1 MTHDEDV
8 AQRPVAR
15 APGLRAVGDRA
26 LLLEVDGLPAAMAWH
41 RALIREPL
49 PGQIEAVA
57 AARTVLLRFESDTAA
72 EAARTSLRAPP
83 PVQET
88 AGTARRHT
96 LHVVYDGEDL
106 DATAELLGLSRDQLI
121 ERHTGTEWMAAFG
134 GFAPGFAY
142 CVPASGQPLWDVPR
156 LDTPRTAVPVGAVGL
171 AGEYS
176 GVYPRSSPGGWRLI
190 GHSDAL
196 LWSTDRTPPA
206 LLAPGDVLTYRA
218 VRETAQAA
226 AAGTHPRAD
235 DPADSHGQTPD
246 PGSCESAPVGS
257 APVESE
263 SAEPAS
269 TESAPAQSASPP
281 HASSRTEPVRTVLV
295 VEDPGMLTLVQD
307 RGRPG
312 WGDVG
317 VSPSGFADA
326 ATAEAANRVVGND
339 PGAALLEVV
348 GDARLTCRADVVVAV
363 AGSAG
368 GDMIVPQLLRAG
380 DTLDLTPDADLA
392 RTYLAVRGGL
402 VQAAEV
408 GSASADVLS
417 GLGPGPVGA
426 GQALAVPVRTPAGS
440 VGHGEPDP
448 ARGARARA
456 TQDGRV
462 VLRVVPGPR
471 DDWFDESEQR
481 RFLETDWAVGPQS
494 NRVGLRLEAPE
505 GAAPL
510 TRARTGEL
518 ASEGTVTGTVQV
530 PAHGLPVVFGRDR
543 PVTGGYP
550 AIATVMA
557 ADLDLLGQVVPG
569 DRVRFQDARC

>member
-15 APGLRAVGDRA
+15 TPDFRAVGDRA

-41 RALIREPL
+41 RALTREPL

-72 EAARTSLRAPP
+72 EAARTSLRTPP
-83 PVQET
+83 PAGEAV
-88 AGTARRHT
+88 GTARRHT
-96 LHVVYDGEDL
+96 LDVVYDGEDL
-106 DATAELLGLSRDQLI
+106 DATAQLLGMSRDQLI

-142 CVPASGQPLWDVPR
+142 CVPASGRPLWDVPR
-156 LDTPRTAVPVGAVGL
+156 LDTPRTAVPAGAVGL

-190 GHSDAL
+190 GHSDAP

-206 LLAPGDVLTYRA
+206 LLTPGDLVTYRS
-218 VRETAQAA
+218 VRETARSA
-226 AAGTHPRAD
+226 AAGTHRRTD
-235 DPADSHGQTPD
+235 DPADSPGRTPD
-246 PGSCESAPVGS
+246 PGSV
-257 APVESE
+257 
-263 SAEPAS
+263 
-269 TESAPAQSASPP
+269 ESAPAQTASPP
-281 HASSRTEPVRTVLV
+281 HAPSRTEPVRTVLT

-307 RGRPG
+307 RGRSG

-326 ATAEAANRVVGND
+326 ATAQAANRVVGND

-348 GDARLTCRADVVVAV
+348 GAARLTCRADVVVAV

-368 GDMIVPQLLRAG
+368 GDAIVPQLLRAG
-380 DTLDLTPDADLA
+380 DTLDLMPDADLA
-392 RTYLAVRGGL
+392 RTYLAVRG
-402 VQAAEV
+402 V

-426 GQALAVPVRTPAGS
+426 GQTLAVPVRLPAGS
-440 VGHGEPDP
+440 VAHGEPDP
-448 ARGARARA
+448 ARGARVRA
-456 TQDGRV
+456 TEDGRV
-462 VLRVVPGPR
+462 VLRVIPGPR
-471 DDWFDESEQR
+471 DDWFDESERR
-481 RFLETDWAVGPQS
+481 RFLETDWVVGPQS

-505 GAAPL
+505 GSAPL

-530 PAHGLPVVFGRDR
+530 PAHGLPVVFGWDR

-550 AIATVMA
+550 AIATVVA

-569 DRVRFQDARC
+569 DRLRFRDARG

>member
-15 APGLRAVGDRA
+15 TPDLRAVGDRA
-26 LLLEVDGLPAAMAWH
+26 LLIEVDGLPAAMAWH
-41 RALIREPL
+41 RSLTRDPL

-72 EAARTSLRAPP
+72 EAARTSLRTPP
-83 PVQET
+83 PAAQT
-88 AGTARRHT
+88 AGTARRHI
-96 LHVVYDGEDL
+96 LDVVYDGEDL
-106 DATAELLGLSRDQLI
+106 DATARLLGLSRDRLI

-142 CVPASGQPLWDVPR
+142 CVPVSGEPLWDVPR
-156 LDTPRTAVPVGAVGL
+156 LDTPRTAVPAGAVGL

-190 GHSDAL
+190 GRSGDV
-196 LWSTDRTPPA
+196 LWSTERTPPA
-206 LLAPGDVLTYRA
+206 LLAPGDLLTYRA
-218 VRETAQAA
+218 VRDTARAA
-226 AAGTHPRAD
+226 AADEP
-235 DPADSHGQTPD
+235 PD
-246 PGSCESAPVGS
+246 VPDGS
-257 APVESE
+257 AG
-263 SAEPAS
+263 
-269 TESAPAQSASPP
+269 
-281 HASSRTEPVRTVLV
+281 RTVLS

-326 ATAEAANRVVGND
+326 ASAEAANRVVGND

-348 GDARLTCRADVVVAV
+348 GAARVTCRADVVVAV

-368 GDMIVPQLLRAG
+368 GDTIVPQLLRAG
-380 DTLDLTPDADLA
+380 DSVDLSPEADLA

-417 GLGPGPVGA
+417 GLGPGPVGV
-426 GQALAVPVRTPAGS
+426 GRALAVPVSLPAGS
-440 VGHGEPDP
+440 VGYSEPDP
-448 ARGARARA
+448 AREARARA
-456 TQDGRV
+456 MEDGFV
-462 VLRVVPGPR
+462 VLHVVPGPR
-471 DDWFDESEQR
+471 DDWFTESERR
-481 RFLETDWAVGPQS
+481 RFLETAWVVGPQS

-505 GAAPL
+505 GSAPL
-510 TRARTGEL
+510 TRARSGEL

-550 AIATVMA
+550 AIATVIA

-569 DRVRFQDARC
+569 DRIRFRDARG